1 MTTQDLILQLLL
13 GGILGI
19 AGQGL
24 RVLVGLKKLFDK
36 SQQESRPFTELFS
49 ATFLLISIFMGFVA
63 GVLATCA
70 ISDAGFKMEINKEAA
85 LSLIGSG
92 YAGADFIEGFV
103 SKYFP
108 KSARTSQQPTTNE
121 PDEQP
126 AIG

>member
-1 MTTQDLILQLLL
+1 MTAQDLILQLLL

-19 AGQGL
+19 AGQGI
-24 RVLVGLKKLFDK
+24 RVMVGMKKLFDQ
-36 SQQESRPFTELFS
+36 SQQENKAFSELFS
-49 ATFLLISIFMGFVA
+49 ATFLLISIFIGFVA
-63 GVLATCA
+63 GLLATFA

-92 YAGADFIEGFV
+92 YAGTDFIEGFV

-108 KSARTSQQPTTNE
+108 KSERTSQQPTTNE

-126 AIG
+126 AMG